1 MNDSW
6 IWAILLQLIMLGLN
20 AYFACAEIAVISVN
34 ENHINKLIEE
44 GDKRAVKLKKI
55 SEVPTK
61 FLSTIQI
68 AITLSGF
75 LGSAYATDN
84 FAASLTGLFAAVG
97 LTLPRSIAVFII
109 TVLLSYITLVCGEL
123 VPKRLAQAK
132 SEQIALSMANPL
144 SVVAKI
150 FTPFIWLLT
159 VSTNG
164 VLRLLHVDPNQ
175 QDDDVSEEEIR
186 MMVDAGSEKG
196 VIEASEQE
204 LIHNVFAFN
213 DISVEEICTHRTDVS
228 VLWKEDPVEEWE
240 KTVHESRHSY
250 FPVCGESIDDV
261 LGILSAKDYF
271 RLSRE
276 GVSQAEILKKSIR
289 PASFVPN
296 TIKADVLFRNMKK
309 SGNYFAVVLDEYGGV
324 DGIITL
330 RDLIEQLVGDLNEEE
345 DGIPVEDIV
354 QLTDNSWKIQ
364 GLTSLDDV
372 QEALGVPLPV
382 DEYDTFS
389 GYIFGI
395 LGQIPEDNSQFALDA
410 GPLHITVESVKEHLV
425 GEALVQQAGIDGLGN
440 VLGIPGPFGDGK
452 AGGVPLAGDVEHP
465 AEDGHCLG
473 SGEAAVRG
481 HGGGTAALQNAV
493 FIGLLQGGFRPVAF
507 HIGEILKG
515 SLRSGGHPQDHGR
528 GQDQGQQFFHGLF
541 HLSFLPC
548 WSHFQAC
555 PEGIWKP
562 LPLVYWIF

>member
-84 FAASLTGLFAAVG
+84 FAASLTGVFAAIG
-97 LTLPRSIAVFII
+97 ITLPRSIAVFII

-175 QDDDVSEEEIR
+175 QEDDVSEEEIR

-196 VIEASEQE
+196 VIEESEQE
-204 LIHNVFAFN
+204 MIHNVFAFN
-213 DISVEEICTHRTDVS
+213 DISVEEICTHRTEVS

-276 GVSQAEILKKSIR
+276 GVSQAEILEKVPPPGELR
-289 PASFVPN
+289 PQYHQGRRP
-296 TIKADVLFRNMKK
+296 LPQ
-309 SGNYFAVVLDEYGGV
+309 Y
-324 DGIITL
+324 
-330 RDLIEQLVGDLNEEE
+330 EEE
-345 DGIPVEDIV
+345 R
-354 QLTDNSWKIQ
+354 QL
-364 GLTSLDDV
+364 
-372 QEALGVPLPV
+372 
-382 DEYDTFS
+382 FCRC
-389 GYIFGI
+389 
-395 LGQIPEDNSQFALDA
+395 A
-410 GPLHITVESVKEHLV
+410 G
-425 GEALVQQAGIDGLGN
+425 
-440 VLGIPGPFGDGK
+440 
-452 AGGVPLAGDVEHP
+452 
-465 AEDGHCLG
+465 
-473 SGEAAVRG
+473 
-481 HGGGTAALQNAV
+481 
-493 FIGLLQGGFRPVAF
+493 
-507 HIGEILKG
+507 
-515 SLRSGGHPQDHGR
+515 
-528 GQDQGQQFFHGLF
+528 
-541 HLSFLPC
+541 
-548 WSHFQAC
+548 
-555 PEGIWKP
+555 
-562 LPLVYWIF
+562 

>member
-1 MNDSW
+1 MGVWRTVVRLSSYLFPFPPDGPPARRFLRPAAPGHTRRVPLPIAGASPPARCNPGKIGAKRADLRFAFADGPWYNSINTHTFHNQKEETILNDSW

-34 ENHINKLIEE
+34 ENHINKLIEQ

-84 FAASLTGLFAAVG
+84 FASSLIALFSKIHV
-97 LTLPRSIAVFII
+97 TLPRSAAVFII

-132 SEQIALSMANPL
+132 SEQISLAMASPL
-144 SVVAKI
+144 SLVAKI

-159 VSTNG
+159 ISTNG

-175 QDDDVSEEEIR
+175 KDDDVSEEEIR

-213 DISVEEICTHRTDVS
+213 DIPVEEICTHRTDVA
-228 VLWKEDPVEEWE
+228 VLWKEDGIDEWE
-240 KTVHESRHSY
+240 KTIHESRHSY
-250 FPVCGESIDDV
+250 FPVCGENIDDV
-261 LGILSAKDYF
+261 LGVLSAKDYF
-271 RLSRE
+271 RLCRE
-276 GVSQAEILKKSIR
+276 GKSQQEMLKGAIR
-289 PASFVPN
+289 PANFVPN
-296 TIKADVLFRNMKK
+296 TIKADVLFQNMKK

-354 QLTDNSWKIQ
+354 QLSDNSWKIQ

-372 QEALGVPLPV
+372 QETLGVQLPV

-395 LGQIPEDNSQFALDA
+395 LGQIPEDDSQFSLDA
-410 GPLHITVESVKEHLV
+410 GPLHITVESVKEHRV
-425 GEALVQQAGIDGLGN
+425 GEALVQLSPQP
-440 VLGIPGPFGDGK
+440 VK
-452 AGGVPLAGDVEHP
+452 
-465 AEDGHCLG
+465 
-473 SGEAAVRG
+473 
-481 HGGGTAALQNAV
+481 TAA
-493 FIGLLQGGFRPVAF
+493 
-507 HIGEILKG
+507 EEK
-515 SLRSGGHPQDHGR
+515 
-528 GQDQGQQFFHGLF
+528 
-541 HLSFLPC
+541 
-548 WSHFQAC
+548 
-555 PEGIWKP
+555 
-562 LPLVYWIF
+562 